1 MHVCTQQC
9 THTITGLQGVVVL
22 MLLWLL
28 IGSHAKVEDLC
39 GYTTHSHVLG
49 SSTLSWSGTLVTA
62 VTVNDYTISPYIDST
77 ISCCQTKLYVGQVWD
92 KCDAEI
98 NLH

>member
-1 MHVCTQQC
+1 MHA
-9 THTITGLQGVVVL
+9 ITVLQGVAVV

-49 SSTLSWSGTLVTA
+49 SGALDLKLVRYFS
-62 VTVNDYTISPYIDST
+62 DCSDS
-77 ISCCQTKLYVGQVWD
+77 
-92 KCDAEI
+92 E
-98 NLH
+98 

>member
-1 MHVCTQQC
+1 MHFKASLVLLLLTLRTQQYM
-9 THTITGLQGVVVL
+9 HTITGLQGVVVV

-49 SSTLSWSGTLVTA
+49 SSASSVTYAGTLVTA
-62 VTVNDYTISPYIDST
+62 VAVNDYTKSPYIDST
-77 ISCCQTKLYVGQVWD
+77 IL
-92 KCDAEI
+92 
-98 NLH
+98 